1 MPCSGVDKS
10 LLHRSSL
17 GTWRQGA
24 EIPWVSLGISGT
36 SRVHP
41 SLLWGQAAEGAGLLL
56 AVLSS
61 QGHCIFALQL
71 PPFLLRLETYPL
83 PPWALTKAP
92 LTLSPSDFPSRGFE
106 ELGFAG
112 GGRNETH

>member
-1 MPCSGVDKS
+1 MPCSGVTSPSSTGPPWAPGGSEQRGPGLK
-10 LLHRSSL
+10 HR
-17 GTWRQGA
+17 GT
-24 EIPWVSLGISGT
+24 
-36 SRVHP
+36 P
-41 SLLWGQAAEGAGLLL
+41 SLLEVRLQGAGLLL

-61 QGHCIFALQL
+61 QGHCFVAPQF

-83 PPWALTKAP
+83 PPRALTKAP

-112 GGRNETH
+112 GGRNGTH